1 MGCAGEGN
9 ESRPPSRA
17 ELIPTPHAKQQIPRT
32 LSPRKRGCKQLGMTS
47 PTILD
52 KSDSERLSICNVALI
67 NMQRPT
73 GVTAIAVVFLLIAAC
88 LGGIGV
94 VMLVSPEAVSMTR
107 GAPLL
112 HGLELGGPYAALLVG
127 AAWALIGWGLLRLY
141 DWARLAAM
149 LVIISGV
156 GVLVARFALN
166 ASRFRSS
173 LVWEGLEVFMR
184 VAVVW
189 YLFRTPVAEQFSKSA
204 RAT

>member
-1 MGCAGEGN
+1 
-9 ESRPPSRA
+9 
-17 ELIPTPHAKQQIPRT
+17 
-32 LSPRKRGCKQLGMTS
+32 
-47 PTILD
+47 
-52 KSDSERLSICNVALI
+52 
-67 NMQRPT
+67 
-73 GVTAIAVVFLLIAAC
+73 
-88 LGGIGV
+88 
-94 VMLVSPEAVSMTR
+94 MTR

-127 AAWALIGWGLLRLY
+127 AALALIGWGLLRLY

-189 YLFRTPVAEQFSKSA
+189 CLFRTPVRSEERRVGKECRCRGWGAC
-204 RAT
+204 

>member
-1 MGCAGEGN
+1 MR
-9 ESRPPSRA
+9 RP
-17 ELIPTPHAKQQIPRT
+17 
-32 LSPRKRGCKQLGMTS
+32 
-47 PTILD
+47 
-52 KSDSERLSICNVALI
+52 VI

>member
-1 MGCAGEGN
+1 
-9 ESRPPSRA
+9 
-17 ELIPTPHAKQQIPRT
+17 
-32 LSPRKRGCKQLGMTS
+32 
-47 PTILD
+47 
-52 KSDSERLSICNVALI
+52 
-67 NMQRPT
+67 MQRPT

-94 VMLVSPEAVSMTR
+94 VILVSPDAVSMTR

-127 AAWALIGWGLLRLY
+127 AAWALIGWRLLRLY

-156 GVLVARFALN
+156 GVLVARFAPN

-204 RAT
+204 RATYGRTPSSAQSRGALSDGPCKQQIPRTLSPRERSCERLGMTRNLVICKSK

>member
-1 MGCAGEGN
+1 M
-9 ESRPPSRA
+9 RR
-17 ELIPTPHAKQQIPRT
+17 R
-32 LSPRKRGCKQLGMTS
+32 
-47 PTILD
+47 
-52 KSDSERLSICNVALI
+52 VI

-88 LGGIGV
+88 IGGIGV
-94 VMLVSPEAVSMTR
+94 VMLVSPEAVSLHD
-107 GAPLL
+107 ALPIL

-166 ASRFRSS
+166 ASRVS
-173 LVWEGLEVFMR
+173 LVLSLGR
-184 VAVVW
+184 
-189 YLFRTPVAEQFSKSA
+189 A
-204 RAT
+204 RSFYACGEIGRAHV

>member
-1 MGCAGEGN
+1 
-9 ESRPPSRA
+9 
-17 ELIPTPHAKQQIPRT
+17 
-32 LSPRKRGCKQLGMTS
+32 
-47 PTILD
+47 
-52 KSDSERLSICNVALI
+52 
-67 NMQRPT
+67 MQRPT

-156 GVLVARFALN
+156 GVLVPLRTERL
-166 ASRFRSS
+166 SVS
-173 LVWEGLEVFMR
+173 LVLSLGRARSFYACGGR
-184 VAVVW
+184 VV
-189 YLFRTPVAEQFSKSA
+189 SI
-204 RAT
+204 

>member
-1 MGCAGEGN
+1 I
-9 ESRPPSRA
+9 R
-17 ELIPTPHAKQQIPRT
+17 
-32 LSPRKRGCKQLGMTS
+32 
-47 PTILD
+47 
-52 KSDSERLSICNVALI
+52 SDYQYAASRLSICNV
-67 NMQRPT
+67 

-184 VAVVW
+184 VAFVW
-189 YLFRTPVAEQFSKSA
+189 YLFRTPVAEPFSLPDA
-204 RAT
+204 LPIWQ

>member
-1 MGCAGEGN
+1 W
-9 ESRPPSRA
+9 
-17 ELIPTPHAKQQIPRT
+17 H
-32 LSPRKRGCKQLGMTS
+32 
-47 PTILD
+47 
-52 KSDSERLSICNVALI
+52 RLSAVIL
-67 NMQRPT
+67 
-73 GVTAIAVVFLLIAAC
+73 IAVVVLLIRSF
-88 LGGIGV
+88 LGCIAV
-94 VMLVSPEAVSMTR
+94 VMAVAPEAWSITR

-112 HGLELGGPYAALLVG
+112 HGLELGGPYAPLLVG

-189 YLFRTPVAEQFSKSA
+189 YLFRTPVAEQFSKSGS
-204 RAT
+204 AT

>member
-1 MGCAGEGN
+1 
-9 ESRPPSRA
+9 
-17 ELIPTPHAKQQIPRT
+17 
-32 LSPRKRGCKQLGMTS
+32 
-47 PTILD
+47 
-52 KSDSERLSICNVALI
+52 
-67 NMQRPT
+67 MQRPT

-141 DWARLAAM
+141 DWARLAGRR
-149 LVIISGV
+149 VVVSGV

-173 LVWEGLEVFMR
+173 LVWEGLEVSMR

-189 YLFRTPVAEQFSKSA
+189 YLFRKPVAGQFSETA
-204 RAT
+204 RATYGRTASAAPAS

>member
-32 LSPRKRGCKQLGMTS
+32 LLPRKRGCKQLGMTS

-52 KSDSERLSICNVALI
+52 SLIRSALSICNVALI

-73 GVTAIAVVFLLIAAC
+73 GVTAAVVFLLIAAC

-94 VMLVSPEAVSMTR
+94 VMLVWSEAVSMTR

>member
-1 MGCAGEGN
+1 MGCAGEG
-9 ESRPPSRA
+9 SRTRRGGRPRPPGRE
-17 ELIPTPHAKQQIPRT
+17 ELFTTAHTQQIPRT
-32 LSPRKRGCKQLGMTS
+32 LLPRERSCERLGMTS

-52 KSDSERLSICNVALI
+52 SLIQTAYQYATSHRCHCYRGGFPSDR
-67 NMQRPT
+67 
-73 GVTAIAVVFLLIAAC
+73 GVSR
-88 LGGIGV
+88 GIGV